1 MRGRITVAVA
11 GLYLLLG
18 SSAGSAQVAV
28 SELETTSESLRT
40 LARRVAPAVVEVV
53 ATSYAP
59 DPSGVSSGLLARQ
72 RGTGSGVLLTPDGYL
87 VTNAHVVANARW
99 IQVALPTASRD
110 GQSILKGPGRVVG
123 AQLVGSDSETDLAVL
138 KVPGADLPHLE
149 LGDSDDLRQG
159 DLVFAFGSPLGL
171 EHSMSMGVVS
181 SVARQLA
188 PESPMIYLQ
197 TDAAIN
203 PGNSGGALVDAAGR
217 LVGINT
223 LIFSQSGGNE
233 GIGFAAPV
241 NIVREIF
248 DQIRT
253 TGRVRR
259 GEIGVRTQTLT
270 PPLAEALGLSREEGV
285 VVSDVHPHG
294 PAAAAGLQIG
304 DIVLALDG
312 KPMENARQFLVN
324 LYPRAPGTSVRL
336 DVLRGSRSLTLTPTI
351 RERRG
356 DPASIARL
364 VTPEKNLIP
373 ELGVL
378 VLDLDE
384 RVLPLLPS
392 LRASAGV
399 VVAAGS
405 ADLPFGSDPLLP
417 GDVIYAANGRQLT
430 SIATLKSVLSGISP
444 GQPVALHVER
454 GGELRFVAV
463 ELLAR

>member
-1 MRGRITVAVA
+1 MA
-11 GLYLLLG
+11 GLCLL
-18 SSAGSAQVAV
+18 AGPVLAHAQGAIPD
-28 SELETTSESLRT
+28 LEATSRSVRE

-53 ATSYAP
+53 ATGYAP
-59 DPSGVSSGLLARQ
+59 EPGGVSSGLLARR
-72 RGTGSGVLLTPDGYL
+72 RGTGSGVLLSADGYL

-99 IQVALPTASRD
+99 IQVALPSGSGE
-110 GQSILKGPGRVVG
+110 GQSILRGQGRVVG
-123 AQLVGSDSETDLAVL
+123 AQLVGSDAETDLAVL
-138 KVPGADLPHLE
+138 KVPESGLPHLE

-203 PGNSGGALVDAAGR
+203 PGNSGGALVDSSGR
-217 LVGINT
+217 LVGVNT
-223 LIFSQSGGNE
+223 LILSQSGGNE
-233 GIGFAAPV
+233 GIGFAAPA
-241 NIVREIF
+241 NIVRAIF
-248 DQIRT
+248 DQIRS

-259 GEIGVRTQTLT
+259 GEIGARTQTLT
-270 PPLAEALGLSREEGV
+270 PVLAEALGLAHRDGV
-285 VVSDVHPHG
+285 VVSDVHPQG

-304 DIVLALDG
+304 DVVLALDG
-312 KPMENARQFLVN
+312 KPMENARQLLVN
-324 LYPRAPGTSVRL
+324 LYPRPPGTSVRL
-336 DVLRGSRSLTLTPTI
+336 DVLRGSRALSVTPTI

-364 VTPEKNLIP
+364 VTPEKNLIA

-384 RVLPLLPS
+384 RVRPLLPP

-399 VVAAGS
+399 VVAGGS
-405 ADLPFGSDPLLP
+405 ADVPFGSDPLLP
-417 GDVIYAANGRQLT
+417 GDVIYAGNGKQLT
-430 SIATLKSVLSGISP
+430 SIAGLKSLLSGMAP
-444 GQPVALHVER
+444 GQPLAFQVER
-454 GGELRFVAV
+454 AGELRFVAV
-463 ELLAR
+463 EVLANPSSR